1 MVHRIA
7 ALEMDSCNSKKCGL
21 ECIKFCPVN
30 KEDSDC
36 IVLGDNGKAII
47 SESLCTGCGICI
59 QKCPFDA
66 ITILNLAEELLEKR
80 MHQYGINTFRLY
92 NLPTLRRGNVIG
104 LVGRNGVGK
113 STALNILSGNL
124 KPNFG
129 DYSSPPDWDEIINY
143 FKGTEYKDHF
153 SKISSNTLQVS
164 VKPQAV
170 YSLSNVWK
178 GDTLSLLK
186 HYDERN
192 VLDTMIQELDLEQ
205 TLKRQVSELSGGEL
219 QRVAVAV
226 SASREADLYLFDE
239 PSSYNDIYQR
249 LNVSNVI
256 QKLASDDRS
265 VIIVEHDLT
274 LLDYLC
280 DFVQIL
286 YGDQGAYGIVSS
298 VQSSRKGINTLLDGY
313 LPTENVRFRD
323 TPISFAVYAPIGDES
338 NSIEL
343 LNYSNITKSYP
354 GFTLSTESGSI
365 RKGEVIGILGANAL
379 GKTTFLKILAG
390 VEKPDAGQISKN
402 SSISYKPQYL
412 SSNNEKYV
420 EDLFYEIQEGMMTDE
435 YRSNIFEPMRIQK
448 LYPRKISELSG
459 GELQKVAVAVCLA
472 QDAEIYVMD
481 EPSAFLDIEDRMS
494 LAKAIQQYVRLVSKS
509 ALIIDHDIQLVDIVS
524 DSLIIFEG
532 SPGIQGFTTQVLT
545 KEAGMNN
552 FLKQLDV
559 TYRRDLES
567 GRPRVNKHD
576 SKSDRLQKE
585 SNSYYYLSSNNSD

>member
-36 IVLGDNGKAII
+36 IILGDNGKAII

-66 ITILNLAEELLEKR
+66 ITILNLAEELLDKR

-92 NLPTLRRGNVIG
+92 NLPTLRRGSVIG

-129 DYSSPPDWDEIINY
+129 NYSSPPDWDEIIDY

-153 SKISSNTLQVS
+153 SKISSNTLRVS

-178 GDTLSLLK
+178 GDTFSLLK

-192 VLDTMIQELDLEQ
+192 ILDSLIQDLDLEQ
-205 TLKRQVSELSGGEL
+205 SLKRQVSELSGGEL

-226 SASREADLYLFDE
+226 SASRDADLYLFDE

-256 QKLASDDRS
+256 QNLASDNHS

-274 LLDYLC
+274 LLDYLS

-286 YGDQGAYGIVSS
+286 YGDQGAYGIISS

-323 TPISFAVYAPIGDES
+323 SPISFAIYAPIGDES
-338 NSIEL
+338 DSVEL
-343 LNYSNITKSYP
+343 LSYSNISKSYP
-354 GFTLSTESGSI
+354 GFSLSANSGSI

-379 GKTTFLKILAG
+379 GKTTFLKIIAG
-390 VEKPDAGQISKN
+390 VEKSDSGQVSKN

-412 SSNNEKYV
+412 SSNNETYV
-420 EDLFYEIQEGMMTDE
+420 EDLFYEIQEGIMTDE
-435 YRSNIFEPMRIQK
+435 YRSNIFEPMKIQK

-459 GELQKVAVAVCLA
+459 GELQKIAVAVCLS

-494 LAKAIQQYVRLVSKS
+494 LAKAIQQYIRLVSKS
-509 ALIIDHDIQLVDIVS
+509 ALIIDHDIQLIDVVS

-532 SPGIQGFTTQVLT
+532 SPGIQGSTTKVLS
-545 KEAGMNN
+545 KEDGMNR
-552 FLKQLDV
+552 FLKQLDI

-567 GRPRVNKHD
+567 GRPRVNKHN
-576 SKSDRLQKE
+576 SHSDRLQKE
-585 SNSYYYLSSNNSD
+585 SNSYYYLSSNISD

>member
-420 EDLFYEIQEGMMTDE
+420 EDLFYEIQEGIMTDE

-545 KEAGMNN
+545 KEEGMNN

-567 GRPRVNKHD
+567 GRPRVNKND

>member
-66 ITILNLAEELLEKR
+66 ITILNIAEELLEKR

-92 NLPTLRRGNVIG
+92 NLPTLSRCNVIG

-129 DYSSPPDWDEIINY
+129 DYSSPPDWDEIIDY

-192 VLDTMIQELDLEQ
+192 VIDTMIQELDLEQ
-205 TLKRQVSELSGGEL
+205 TLNRKVSELSGGEL

-338 NSIEL
+338 TSIEL

-390 VEKPDAGQISKN
+390 VEKPDTGQISKN

-420 EDLFYEIQEGMMTDE
+420 EDLFYEIQEGIMTDE

-459 GELQKVAVAVCLA
+459 GELQKVAVAVCLS

-545 KEAGMNN
+545 KEEGMNN

-585 SNSYYYLSSNNSD
+585 SNSYYYLSTVPD

>member
-129 DYSSPPDWDEIINY
+129 DYSSPPDWDEIIDY

-192 VLDTMIQELDLEQ
+192 VIDTMIQELDLEQ
-205 TLKRQVSELSGGEL
+205 TLNRKVSELSGGEL

-338 NSIEL
+338 TSIEL

-390 VEKPDAGQISKN
+390 VEKPDTGQISKN

-420 EDLFYEIQEGMMTDE
+420 EDLFYEIQEGIMTDE

-459 GELQKVAVAVCLA
+459 GELQKVAVAVCLS

-545 KEAGMNN
+545 KEEGMNN

-585 SNSYYYLSSNNSD
+585 SNSYYYLSTVPD

>member
-66 ITILNLAEELLEKR
+66 ITILNLGEELLEKR

-129 DYSSPPDWDEIINY
+129 DYSSPPDWDEIIDY

-192 VLDTMIQELDLEQ
+192 VIDTMIQELDLEQ
-205 TLKRQVSELSGGEL
+205 TLNRKVSELSGGEL

-338 NSIEL
+338 TSIEL

-390 VEKPDAGQISKN
+390 VEKPDTGQISKN

-420 EDLFYEIQEGMMTDE
+420 EDLFYEIQEGIMTDE

-459 GELQKVAVAVCLA
+459 GELQKVAVAVCLS

-545 KEAGMNN
+545 KEEGMNN

-585 SNSYYYLSSNNSD
+585 SNSYYYLSTVPD

>member
-129 DYSSPPDWDEIINY
+129 DYSSPPDWDEIIDY

>member
-129 DYSSPPDWDEIINY
+129 DYSSPPDWDEIIDY

-192 VLDTMIQELDLEQ
+192 VIDTMIQELDLEQ
-205 TLKRQVSELSGGEL
+205 TLNRKVSELSGGEL

-338 NSIEL
+338 TSIEL

-390 VEKPDAGQISKN
+390 VEKPDTGQISKN

-420 EDLFYEIQEGMMTDE
+420 EDLFYEIQEGIMTDE

-459 GELQKVAVAVCLA
+459 GELQKVAVAVCLS

-545 KEAGMNN
+545 KEEGMNN

-585 SNSYYYLSSNNSD
+585 SNSYYYLSTVSD

>member
-390 VEKPDAGQISKN
+390 VEKPDTGQISKN